1 MQKENIRMYNRTKE
15 VYVMYNRMMET
26 FVEHTYENDYYD
38 VDMFCYDLCKNL
50 FQETDPQDIKT
61 DDYLVFQQALVL
73 LIRDDMML
81 HYFGLAGL
89 SVIYA
94 DMLDNGKHYYMNKE
108 IFKD

>member
-1 MQKENIRMYNRTKE
+1 MKE
-15 VYVMYNRMMET
+15 VYGMYNRMMEV
-26 FVEHTYENDYYD
+26 FNNNVISDDIYD
-38 VDMFCYDLCKNL
+38 VDMFCDDLCKNL
-50 FQETDPQDIKT
+50 FVCTDPQDINT

-94 DMLDNGKHYYMNKE
+94 DMLDYGEQYYILKE
-108 IFKD
+108 I

>member
-1 MQKENIRMYNRTKE
+1 
-15 VYVMYNRMMET
+15 MMET

-38 VDMFCYDLCKNL
+38 VDMFCNDLCKNL
-50 FQETDPQDIKT
+50 FQETGPQNIKT

-73 LIRDDMML
+73 LIRDDTLL

-94 DMLDNGKHYYMNKE
+94 DMLDYGERYYIYNETFNE
-108 IFKD
+108 IFN

>member
-1 MQKENIRMYNRTKE
+1 MKE
-15 VYVMYNRMMET
+15 VYEMYNRMMEV
-26 FVEHTYENDYYD
+26 FNNNVISDDIYD
-38 VDMFCYDLCKNL
+38 VDMLCNDLCKNL
-50 FQETDPQDIKT
+50 FQETDPQNIET

-94 DMLDNGKHYYMNKE
+94 DMLDYGEQYYILKE
-108 IFKD
+108 I

>member
-1 MQKENIRMYNRTKE
+1 MQKENVR
-15 VYVMYNRMMET
+15 MYNRMMKV
-26 FVEHTYENDYYD
+26 FHDNVISDDIYD
-38 VDMFCYDLCKNL
+38 VDMFCNDLCKNL
-50 FQETDPQDIKT
+50 FQETDPQNINT

-94 DMLDNGKHYYMNKE
+94 DMLDYGERYYIYNE
-108 IFKD
+108 IFNN

>member
-1 MQKENIRMYNRTKE
+1 MKE
-15 VYVMYNRMMET
+15 VYEMYNRMMEV
-26 FVEHTYENDYYD
+26 FNNNVISDDFYD
-38 VDMFCYDLCKNL
+38 VDMFCDDLCKNL
-50 FQETDPQDIKT
+50 FVCTDPQDINT

-94 DMLDNGKHYYMNKE
+94 DMLDYGEQYYILKE
-108 IFKD
+108 I

>member
-1 MQKENIRMYNRTKE
+1 MKE
-15 VYVMYNRMMET
+15 VYEMYNRMMEV
-26 FVEHTYENDYYD
+26 FNNNVISDDIYD
-38 VDMFCYDLCKNL
+38 VDMLCNDLCKNL
-50 FQETDPQDIKT
+50 FVCTDPQNIET

-94 DMLDNGKHYYMNKE
+94 DMLDYGEQYYILKE
-108 IFKD
+108 I